1 MREGWPEGYFSEWSL
16 EDRRG
21 LEGAISYRRSSP
33 HRRGDRGE
41 VTMNRLDTF
50 FQDLKII
57 LWSIQ
62 SRDQIVLA
70 ARNRLECFVDDI
82 FSEESPN
89 AEYLLT
95 KCQQRLKMLEYIAG
109 SAPVLQQLE
118 SDLVREIER
127 ASRKRTA

>member
-1 MREGWPEGYFSEWSL
+1 MDG
-16 EDRRG
+16 
-21 LEGAISYRRSSP
+21 
-33 HRRGDRGE
+33 
-41 VTMNRLDTF
+41 VDTF
-50 FQDLKII
+50 FHDLKII

-62 SRDQIVLA
+62 SRDRIALA
-70 ARNRLECFVDDI
+70 ARSRLERYVDDV
-82 FSEESPN
+82 FSNDSPN

-118 SDLVREIER
+118 GDLARAIDQ

>member
-1 MREGWPEGYFSEWSL
+1 M
-16 EDRRG
+16 D
-21 LEGAISYRRSSP
+21 
-33 HRRGDRGE
+33 
-41 VTMNRLDTF
+41 RLDTF
-50 FQDLKII
+50 FHDLKII

-62 SRDQIVLA
+62 SRHQIALA
-70 ARNRLECFVDDI
+70 ARNRLERFVDDV
-82 FSEESPN
+82 FSEDTAN

-118 SDLVREIER
+118 SDIAGAIDQ